1 MGKAFEKQIKTTEV
15 QGQKQVDVLKDLK
28 LKEQTRITEDKFN
41 DKASIQEEI
50 FVRLLDE
57 RMDDIQKIG
66 KKSILTI

>member
-28 LKEQTRITEDKFN
+28 LKEQARITEDKFN